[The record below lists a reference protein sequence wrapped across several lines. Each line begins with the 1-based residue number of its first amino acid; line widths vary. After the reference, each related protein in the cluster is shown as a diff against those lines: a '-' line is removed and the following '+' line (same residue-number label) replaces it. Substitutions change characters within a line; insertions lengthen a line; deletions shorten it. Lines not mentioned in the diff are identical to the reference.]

1 MSLNPGKGR
10 FMVSTLGEC
19 DKLDIVVDL
28 VKAKAIEEEEI
39 DLKNSIEKSKTLVS
53 KIPTRFNNRAERQAA
68 SIDLFPDSQI
78 KVPDPEP
85 SCKYECFPGSGCIS
99 VFHDLMKTKYIEMI
113 NFHREEMLDYIKK
126 DLERQGK
133 ILNLLDEISSWT
145 KENYRLEQENVKLRK
160 IIIDKESF

>member
-10 FMVSTLGEC
+10 FVVNSLAEG

-28 VKAKAIEEEEI
+28 IKTKTVDEEDM
-39 DLKNSIEKSKTLVS
+39 DLRNSAEKPKTMLS
-53 KIPTRFNNRAERQAA
+53 KIPTRSSNRTERDIA
-68 SIDLFPDSQI
+68 SNDLFPDSHV

-126 DLERQGK
+126 DLERQVK
-133 ILNLLDEISSWT
+133 ILNFLDEISTWT
-145 KENYRLEQENVKLRK
+145 KENYRLVQENAKLRK